1 MAITGLEY
9 EKHNVNMKYLV
20 KTWRFGL
27 IQNLS
32 LEQWLNQVEQENPG
46 YEVFDVLVGTYW
58 APGGG
63 ESWRE
68 IILIKK

>member
-1 MAITGLEY
+1 
-9 EKHNVNMKYLV
+9 MKYLV

-27 IQNLS
+27 MQNLS
-32 LEQWLNQVEQENPG
+32 LEGWLNKVEEENPG
-46 YEVFDVLVGTYW
+46 YEVFNVLVGNYW

-68 IILIKK
+68 IILRKK